1 MKCVFGWCVL
11 FDCDMS
17 DEMSEAMASPSR
29 HGDHPSG
36 ASDAVAA
43 AASADATQL

>member
-1 MKCVFGWCVL
+1 ML
-11 FDCDMS
+11 SDCDLS

-29 HGDHPSG
+29 HGDHPTG